1 MIKIAQKLHQEL
13 KEQLQELD
21 FNGITGLEYYRK
33 AYQLSNNTLKKIRQS
48 LTGFKFKHQEDEIEF
63 FKSIK
68 PKIHA
73 EVIFYIE
80 CYRNELD
87 CPQVKD
93 KKAQIAYLK
102 QLSFYYAQLIDK
114 NKLIKL
120 YYLTDRKD
128 EDNLLFLRNSTID
141 SFIPFDPLQEYDEL
155 FPPAS
160 TEFARIIAYERV
172 LKFISEKMKSIKE
185 EGKGNATR
193 PIPTLTWTASKS
205 ALIELAYAFHS
216 TSVLNNGNIDV
227 KSIILLFE
235 QIFNSDLGNFYRTF
249 QNIRIRDN
257 RTAFLDELKDKL
269 MIRMDNTDINSK

>member
-33 AYQLSNNTLKKIRQS
+33 GYQLSNNILKKIRS
-48 LTGFKFKHQEDEIEF
+48 ALTGYKFKNEEEEIEF

-68 PKIHA
+68 PQIHA

-80 CYRNELD
+80 CYRTELD
-87 CPQVKD
+87 CPQIKD
-93 KKAQIAYLK
+93 KKAQLSYLK
-102 QLSFYYAQLIDK
+102 QLSVYYAQLINK
-114 NKLIKL
+114 NNLIKL
-120 YYLTDRKD
+120 YYLTERKD
-128 EDNLLFLRNSTID
+128 EDNLLFLRNRNID
-141 SFIPFDPLQEYDEL
+141 SFIPFDPLQEFDEL

-172 LKFISEKMKSIKE
+172 LKVIGEKMKAIRE
-185 EGKGNATR
+185 ESKGSTSR
-193 PIPTLTWTASKS
+193 QIPALTWTASKS

-216 TSVLNNGNIDV
+216 TCVLNNGNIDV
-227 KSIILLFE
+227 KSIIILFE

-269 MIRMDNTDINSK
+269 MIRMDNTDLNAK